1 MQRLNGDNLRIAIQ
15 SNGRLTRSTLDL
27 LHGIGLDFE
36 AHERRLFTRCRNM
49 EVELLFVRDDDI
61 PEYVQDGVA
70 DLGVVGRN
78 VVLEQGS
85 RVVELEAL
93 GFGRCTL
100 SIAVPRDAE
109 VRSAAALE
117 GKRIATTHP
126 ASLRRFLRERG
137 VDASVIEIRGG
148 AELAPA
154 LDIADAICDLVSTGT
169 TLRVH
174 DLVPVLALWESEAV
188 MIGGREPR
196 DDGDRESLVER
207 LRTRIRGLLT
217 ARRLKYV
224 TLNAPSS
231 AVQRIRQILP
241 GMKSPTIVPLADEG
255 MVAVHAAVD
264 EAAFWDAME
273 RLKEAG
279 ASEILVLPVEKVL
292 P

>member
-1 MQRLNGDNLRIAIQ
+1 MQRLSDDNLRIAIQ
-15 SNGRLTRSTLDL
+15 SNGRLTRPTLDL

-36 AHERRLFTRCRNM
+36 AHERRLFTRCRNLD
-49 EVELLFVRDDDI
+49 VELLFVRDDDI
-61 PEYVQDGVA
+61 PEYVQDRVA

-78 VVLEQGS
+78 VVLEQS
-85 RVVELEAL
+85 ARVEELEPL

-100 SIAVPRDAE
+100 SIAVPRDAPLASVE
-109 VRSAAALE
+109 ALA

-126 ASLRRFLRERG
+126 VSLRRFLAERA
-137 VDASVIEIRGG
+137 VDAEVVEIRGG

-174 DLVPVLALWESEAV
+174 DLVPVIDLWESEAV
-188 MIGGREPR
+188 MIGHADAVGDGRWGP
-196 DDGDRESLVER
+196 LVER
-207 LRTRIRGLLT
+207 LRTRIRGLLM

-224 TLNAPSS
+224 TLNAPAAS
-231 AVQRIRQILP
+231 VPEIREILP
-241 GMKSPTIVPLADEG
+241 AMKSPTIVPLADEG
-255 MVAVHAAVD
+255 MVAVHAAVE
-264 EAAFWDAME
+264 EAVFWDAME